1 MLQQQYSAPTRRTP
15 MSIVRA
21 ITVLLCVCFAPCA
34 HAQKSKPIEKE
45 EIAKWINR
53 MEECPA
59 DQPPYFSQVDY
70 YDFKGD
76 GTQQAIVVAS
86 TCMTGTAG
94 PDIHSVLSRN
104 SDGELEEMK
113 IAEVDPK
120 TYDGLFG
127 NSNYTL
133 SVEKGLLVAAFT
145 DGSNT
150 VTIKYKWNGKEFAV
164 ASIDKPGTHPTSFDC
179 TKSLTEVEQNICHV
193 ESLAALDVQLN
204 TLYKS
209 LLTKLTGPER
219 DALRDEQRKWLAARE
234 TTCNYKGWHGCLTD
248 YYQKRIDTLTKPA
261 ETPAPAK
268 AANPA

>member
-1 MLQQQYSAPTRRTP
+1 MTFVRTL
-15 MSIVRA
+15 A
-21 ITVLLCVCFAPCA
+21 ILLCLSSIPYAL
-34 HAQKSKPIEKE
+34 AQKTKRIEKQ
-45 EIAKWINR
+45 EIAKWTNR

-59 DQPPYFSQVDY
+59 DQPPYFWKLDY

-76 GTQQAIVVAS
+76 GTEQAIVIAS

-113 IAEVDPK
+113 IAEVDPR

-127 NSNYTL
+127 NTNYTL
-133 SVEKGLLVAAFT
+133 TVENGLLVAAFT

-150 VTIKYKWNGKEFAV
+150 VTIKYKWSGEEFAV
-164 ASIDKPGTHPTSFDC
+164 ASIEKPGTYPTSFDC
-179 TKSLTEVEQNICHV
+179 TKSLTEVEQKICHV

-209 LLTKLTGPER
+209 LLAKVASPER
-219 DALRDEQRKWLAARE
+219 DALHDEQRKWLAARE
-234 TTCNYKGWHGCLTD
+234 KTCNYKGWQGCLTE
-248 YYQKRIDTLTKPA
+248 YYQKRIDTLAKRA

-268 AANPA
+268 AASPA